1 MAKFTEWYAVE
12 LDGFLKGRLPDVQ
25 RFEAIK
31 EVSNHFSEHVDELV
45 ERGMDPIEAE
55 KAAIKSFGNPRAAA
69 VNLLSGG
76 KRSMFGSG
84 LYSLAALGL
93 MVSIIASAVGFQ
105 FYNLK
110 LAPYSRQDFLVNGA
124 LIFGAAGV
132 CAVLAGFLSRKVQL
146 GKLAAG
152 WVLGIVGSFGYLTLG
167 PERHFANVDPANL
180 STQKAKWESRHESTV
195 KLTKLYGSIHHAVS
209 QDYST
214 YRYNDESVNTIN
226 RPAAIEKIKTLAPQM
241 LALNTPY
248 VRTTGSLTQ
257 GYLVPVSST
266 ASYNYLYIRR
276 YGGQSWQ
283 DAIVA
288 DTGESFPWK
297 SVSLKYVKS
306 GDEAIQ
312 GWQNFASNNWDFEQI
327 GREQEGFLRE
337 VDEHSK
343 KSRLELAG
351 STMLTLSGASL
362 LYLAIFAVLS
372 WIVGRI
378 PDLTVYATFRRKLA

>member
-1 MAKFTEWYAVE
+1 MAKYTEWYAVE

-31 EVSNHFSEHVDELV
+31 EVTNHFSEHVDELV

-55 KAAIKSFGNPRAAA
+55 KAAIKSFGNPRTAA

-84 LYSLAALGL
+84 LYFLAAIGF
-93 MVSIIASAVGFQ
+93 MVSIIISAVGFQ

-110 LAPYSRQDFLVNGA
+110 LDSYDRQYFLVTGA
-124 LIFGAAGV
+124 CIFGGAGV
-132 CAVLAGFLSRKVQL
+132 CALLAGFLSRKVQF

-167 PERHFANVDPANL
+167 PERHFANVDPASL
-180 STQKAKWESRHESTV
+180 ATQKAKWEARHESTV
-195 KLTKLYGSIHHAVS
+195 KLTKLYESIRHAVA
-209 QDYST
+209 QDHSP
-214 YRYNDESVNTIN
+214 YRYSDEPVNTID
-226 RPAAIEKIKTLAPQM
+226 RPVAIEKIKTLAPQM
-241 LALNTPY
+241 LAMNTPY
-248 VRTTGSLTQ
+248 VRTTGTLTQ
-257 GYLVPVSST
+257 GYLAPVNST
-266 ASYNYLYIRR
+266 ASYNYRYMRL
-276 YGGQSWQ
+276 YGGQDWLE
-283 DAIVA
+283 AIVA

-297 SVSLKYVKS
+297 SVNLKYVKT

-312 GWQNFASNNWDFEQI
+312 GWQNFASNNWDFAQI
-327 GREQEGFLRE
+327 GRQQEGFLRE

-343 KSRLELAG
+343 QSRLQFAC
-351 STMLTLSGASL
+351 STLLMLSGASL
-362 LYLAIFAVLS
+362 LYLAIFAALS
-372 WIVGRI
+372 WFVGRI